1 MRLNINIAILSR
13 MKTVATILLSKA
25 VSKLFISKD
34 YDVLSTESEDV
45 EMENTLPEFLKM

>member
-13 MKTVATILLSKA
+13 MKTVATILSKA